1 MDEITRGM
9 DMSKSPIATC
19 YLFTAFCLLSM
30 TLAAC
35 ASPTASSSGSNNHH
49 SLSTNS
55 GPITY
60 STNPNDVL
68 VRTFRGGGNLG
79 TLEISP
85 EISIYG
91 DGAYIL
97 GPGVNMQQGKLN
109 SNELDRLLHTL
120 VDTDG
125 LLGLNRQ
132 QFYDLPDQNAVL
144 LQLTLNGKHY
154 EYLYGQF
161 GNLQESARDMDEY
174 HRLGYALA
182 SIAQALSGPL
192 QTYNGTSMVLLVH
205 QNFNP
210 DLTQTIPSWT
220 FLDFTLEQIAAYEC
234 GFTPPD
240 QTGPNAD
247 SGCLTFTVPYAAQLL
262 TARQLQQIS
271 SLLNRHRQEVFYE
284 QGLYYTVAIRP
295 LLPDELPAQMLAM
308 FGSRELSY
316 ITVPLHK
323 GAVPIITP
331 TP

>member
-1 MDEITRGM
+1 MYL
-9 DMSKSPIATC
+9 SKSSNVTC
-19 YLFTAFCLLSM
+19 YLLTVFCLLSM

-35 ASPTASSSGSNNHH
+35 ASPTASLSSSNNHH
-49 SLSTNS
+49 SLSTSS

-60 STNPNDVL
+60 STSPNDVL
-68 VRTFRGGGNLG
+68 VRIFRGGGNMG
-79 TLEISP
+79 TLETSP

-97 GPGVNMQQGKLN
+97 GPGIYMQQGRLN

-120 VDTDG
+120 VDTYR

-132 QFYDLPDQNAVL
+132 QFYDLPDQNATL
-144 LQLTLNGKHY
+144 LQLTLNGNHY

-161 GNLQESARDMDEY
+161 GNLQESTREMDEY
-174 HRLGYALA
+174 HRLGNALA

-192 QTYNGTSMVLLVH
+192 QTYNSTSMALLVH
-205 QNFNP
+205 QVFNP
-210 DLTQTIPSWT
+210 HLTQTIPSWI
-220 FLDFTLEQIAAYEC
+220 FPDFTLEQVATYEC

-240 QTGPNAD
+240 ETGPNAD
-247 SGCLTFTVPYAAQLL
+247 SGCLTFTVPHAAQLL

-271 SLLNRHRQEVFYE
+271 SLLNGHRQGVFYE
-284 QGLYYTVAIRP
+284 QGLYYTVVIRP
-295 LLPDELPAQMLAM
+295 LLPDELPTQMLAM

-323 GAVPIITP
+323 GAIPIITP

>member
-1 MDEITRGM
+1 MR
-9 DMSKSPIATC
+9 KSSNVTS
-19 YLFTAFCLLSM
+19 YFLTVFCFLSII
-30 TLAAC
+30 LAAC
-35 ASPTASSSGSNNHH
+35 ASPTASPSGNNNHH

-60 STNPNDVL
+60 NTGTNDVL
-68 VRTFRGGGNLG
+68 VRTFRGGGNTG

-85 EISIYG
+85 EITIYG

-97 GPGVNMQQGKLN
+97 GPGLYMQQGKLN
-109 SNELDRLLHTL
+109 NNELDRLLHTL
-120 VDTDG
+120 VDTDR

-132 QFYDLPDQNAVL
+132 QFYDLPDQNATL

-161 GNLQESARDMDEY
+161 GNLQESARDIDEY
-174 HRLGYALA
+174 HRLGNALA

-192 QTYNGTSMVLLVH
+192 QTYNSMSMALLVH
-205 QNFNP
+205 QVFNP

-220 FLDFTLEQIAAYEC
+220 FPDFTLGQVAAYEC
-234 GFTPPD
+234 GFTPHD
-240 QTGPNAD
+240 ETGPNAD
-247 SGCLTFTVPYAAQLL
+247 SGCLTFTVPHAAQIL

-271 SLLNRHRQEVFYE
+271 LLLNGNRQEVFYE
-284 QGLYYTVAIRP
+284 QGLYYIAAIRP
-295 LLPDELPAQMLAM
+295 LLPDELPTQMIAM

-316 ITVPLHK
+316 ITVPLHQ
-323 GAVPIITP
+323 GAIPIITP

>member
-1 MDEITRGM
+1 MY
-9 DMSKSPIATC
+9 MSKSPHVAC
-19 YLFTAFCLLSM
+19 YLLTVLCLLSM
-30 TLAAC
+30 TLVAC
-35 ASPTASSSGSNNHH
+35 ASPTASPSGSNKHH

-60 STNPNDVL
+60 STSPDDVL
-68 VRTFRGGGNLG
+68 VRTFRGGGNMG
-79 TLEISP
+79 TLETSP

-97 GPGVNMQQGKLN
+97 GPGVYMQQGRLN

-120 VDTDG
+120 VDTYR

-132 QFYDLPDQNAVL
+132 QFYDLPDQNATL

-174 HRLGYALA
+174 HRLGNALA

-192 QTYNGTSMVLLVH
+192 QTYNGTSMALLVH
-205 QNFNP
+205 QVFNP

-220 FLDFTLEQIAAYEC
+220 FPDFTLEQIAAYEC
-234 GFTPPD
+234 GFTPHD
-240 QTGPNAD
+240 ETGPNAD
-247 SGCLTFTVPYAAQLL
+247 SGCLTFTVPHAAQLL
-262 TARQLQQIS
+262 TTQQLQQIS
-271 SLLNRHRQEVFYE
+271 LLLKGNRQGVFYE

-295 LLPDELPAQMLAM
+295 LLPDELPTRMLAM

-323 GAVPIITP
+323 GAVPITTP